1 MAKEIKNIVIRRLEE
16 DGLFHI
22 YYPQTTAAGLQDK
35 DINATGHYND
45 ESIHLKPEE
54 RANVLNK
61 GIILDSKGM
70 IPDNMIGSKGT
81 GLRDYANFTELDMAM
96 DLKSGEMVMVMDASD
111 NPKADARHTGWEIVR
126 VEGSPRAKE
135 YSTVSKAQL
144 MDYVAQVEHV
154 NGIYNSQHADVDA
167 MVAKD
172 HTHANLEVLNGLTEE
187 KIAKLAKKQDN
198 TIIKYGENADKLENK
213 EGDIVYNVTG
223 VIN

>member
-1 MAKEIKNIVIRRLEE
+1 
-16 DGLFHI
+16 
-22 YYPQTTAAGLQDK
+22 
-35 DINATGHYND
+35 
-45 ESIHLKPEE
+45 
-54 RANVLNK
+54 
-61 GIILDSKGM
+61 
-70 IPDNMIGSKGT
+70 
-81 GLRDYANFTELDMAM
+81 
-96 DLKSGEMVMVMDASD
+96 MDASTILRQMHAILVGKSFVLKVHQELK
-111 NPKADARHTGWEIVR
+111 NIPLFLKHNLW
-126 VEGSPRAKE
+126 
-135 YSTVSKAQL
+135 
-144 MDYVAQVEHV
+144 DYVAQVEHV